1 MRGLFGK
8 ALVVL
13 CFGAVELY
21 LLLIAFLRSGSN
33 YGLRLF
39 VFLFTRWGF
48 CVGNGQADFELAAPA
63 LIGWCFFRRG
73 GDIGVAE

>member
-39 VFLFTRWGF
+39 SLLIRIPVY
-48 CVGNGQADFELAAPA
+48 A
-63 LIGWCFFRRG
+63 L
-73 GDIGVAE
+73 GVLCWKWSS